1 MKQVFVILWL
11 GQPYVFG
18 SYDRAKSWLLDK
30 LPDLSDL
37 EVRFSIYSR
46 ELIDYEVR

>member
-18 SYDRAKSWLLDK
+18 TYESARSWLFEK
-30 LPDLSDL
+30 VPYLSDV

-46 ELIDYEVR
+46 ELL